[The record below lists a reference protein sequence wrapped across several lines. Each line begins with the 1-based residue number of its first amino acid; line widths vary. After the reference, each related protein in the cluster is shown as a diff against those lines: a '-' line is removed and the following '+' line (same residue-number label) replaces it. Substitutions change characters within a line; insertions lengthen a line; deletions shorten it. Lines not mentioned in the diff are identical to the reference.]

1 MLRLLSW
8 NHFITHPSLKVE
20 KGWAHGD
27 VGLHVVDYWIVWLQV
42 ATLSV
47 LYGRKNGT
55 NWTMRIPVVEVN
67 SLVWISKSSIWCD
80 TFREILGVD
89 VDILERHRAFSAL
102 SLCLKIHHWS
112 SVHTKWYKTF
122 FARSINASPI
132 SKKMP
137 LSWQVPRRQSTD
149 PSKLMSSTC
158 RAQLGLFCKRM
169 PLPVTRQ
176 PTKTI
181 ESSKC
186 DIILCTINH
195 DTDMIRICN
204 HHLHAH
210 AYALCVCD
218 CRSCN

>member
-1 MLRLLSW
+1 
-8 NHFITHPSLKVE
+8 
-20 KGWAHGD
+20 
-27 VGLHVVDYWIVWLQV
+27 
-42 ATLSV
+42 
-47 LYGRKNGT
+47 
-55 NWTMRIPVVEVN
+55 MRIPVVDVN

-80 TFREILGVD
+80 TFRKILGVD
-89 VDILERHRAFSAL
+89 VDISWKDMVPFMHYL
-102 SLCLKIHHWS
+102 SVLKFITDHQCTPVFWAHKQC
-112 SVHTKWYKTF
+112 HPKWYKTF

-186 DIILCTINH
+186 DIILCRYNKSWYGY
-195 DTDMIRICN
+195 DTNI
-204 HHLHAH
+204 
-210 AYALCVCD
+210 
-218 CRSCN
+218 